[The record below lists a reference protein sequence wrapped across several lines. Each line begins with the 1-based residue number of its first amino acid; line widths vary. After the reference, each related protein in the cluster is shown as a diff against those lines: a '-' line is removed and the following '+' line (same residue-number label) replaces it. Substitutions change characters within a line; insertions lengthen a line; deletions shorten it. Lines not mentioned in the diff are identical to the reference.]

1 MEKLIKT
8 NRGFI
13 ATIVLER
20 IFGKNL
26 TTKNTVRK
34 YGLNYG

>member
-8 NRGFI
+8 NRGFV
-13 ATIVLER
+13 ATIVLEH

-26 TTKNTVRK
+26 TIKNTVRK
-34 YGLNYG
+34 YGLSYG